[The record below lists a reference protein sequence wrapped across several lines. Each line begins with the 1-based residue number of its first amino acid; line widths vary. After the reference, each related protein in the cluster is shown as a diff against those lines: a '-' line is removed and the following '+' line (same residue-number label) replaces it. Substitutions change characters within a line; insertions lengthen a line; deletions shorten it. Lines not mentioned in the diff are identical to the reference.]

1 MISSDAQTRD
11 MGLFWGCFVALVA
24 TAFGFILRSLLLPV
38 WGEEFNLSNTQLG
51 EIAGV
56 GLWPFAISI
65 VLFSLFID
73 KWGYRNAMIFA
84 WVCQAASAVITIFAD
99 GYWMLWIGTFVL
111 ALGNGAVEAF
121 INPVIATMF
130 SREKTKWLN
139 ILHAGWPGGLVAGG
153 VLALLMGADTS
164 WQLKIGLILIPVVI
178 YGIMLWRREFPVH
191 ERVAAGVTYR
201 EMIEEVGMGG
211 TLIIGGLIAFQLG
224 TVFGWPTWLNV
235 ALTAAMVSAVG
246 WYTRSFGRPLY
257 IFLLLVMILVATTEL
272 GTDSWITD
280 LMTPEMERLGM
291 QAGWVLVY
299 TSFIM
304 MVLRFYAG
312 SVVHRLNPLGLLSL
326 ASAIAAVGLLLLSKS
341 VGAMIL
347 VAATVYGIGKAFF
360 WPTMLGLAA
369 EQFPKGGALTLNVMG
384 GTGMI
389 GVGIVGAV
397 ILGFVQDK
405 AIEKELIQYDR
416 QHQTA
421 LHEKCLTEEKKSI
434 LGNYRAL
441 DLACLEQA
449 TEAEKE
455 AITKVQ
461 NDAKKT
467 ALRTVAI
474 FPLIML
480 ACFLGLWLW
489 FRSRGGYKPVV
500 LARE

>member
-1 MISSDAQTRD
+1 
-11 MGLFWGCFVALVA
+11 
-24 TAFGFILRSLLLPV
+24 
-38 WGEEFNLSNTQLG
+38 
-51 EIAGV
+51 
-56 GLWPFAISI
+56 
-65 VLFSLFID
+65 
-73 KWGYRNAMIFA
+73 
-84 WVCQAASAVITIFAD
+84 
-99 GYWMLWIGTFVL
+99 
-111 ALGNGAVEAF
+111 
-121 INPVIATMF
+121 
-130 SREKTKWLN
+130 
-139 ILHAGWPGGLVAGG
+139 
-153 VLALLMGADTS
+153 
-164 WQLKIGLILIPVVI
+164 
-178 YGIMLWRREFPVH
+178 
-191 ERVAAGVTYR
+191 
-201 EMIEEVGMGG
+201 
-211 TLIIGGLIAFQLG
+211 
-224 TVFGWPTWLNV
+224 
-235 ALTAAMVSAVG
+235 
-246 WYTRSFGRPLY
+246 
-257 IFLLLVMILVATTEL
+257 
-272 GTDSWITD
+272 
-280 LMTPEMERLGM
+280 
-291 QAGWVLVY
+291 
-299 TSFIM
+299 
-304 MVLRFYAG
+304 
-312 SVVHRLNPLGLLSL
+312 
-326 ASAIAAVGLLLLSKS
+326 
-341 VGAMIL
+341 
-347 VAATVYGIGKAFF
+347 
-360 WPTMLGLAA
+360 MLGLAA
-369 EQFPKGGALTLNVMG
+369 EQFPRGGALTLNVMG